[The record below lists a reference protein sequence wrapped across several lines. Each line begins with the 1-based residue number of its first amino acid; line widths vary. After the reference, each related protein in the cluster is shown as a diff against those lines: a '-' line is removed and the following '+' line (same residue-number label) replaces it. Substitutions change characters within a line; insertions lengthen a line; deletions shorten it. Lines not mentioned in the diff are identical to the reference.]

1 MSEAVVPVGEGAPR
15 TADGPGGGAVPPT
28 AAPRAGVTVPV
39 AVTVPPGADAP
50 VAGAGPDWPRGLPDA
65 LEAAMRAAAGGGPD
79 GRAGRPGEEAGR
91 TGRPGPFSPRTVARL
106 DAREEFPAEACAV
119 LDACGIARAYVPA
132 PLGGAAGGLPELVA
146 SLRAVARRD
155 VTVAV
160 AHGKTFLGS
169 VPTWVA
175 GDERQRRALAR
186 RVIDEHAVVSWGLT
200 EPGRG
205 SDLLAGRL
213 TAAPTASG
221 GLRLDGTKWP
231 VNNATRG
238 SLVSVLA
245 RTSPGGGPRDFS
257 LLLVDKSR
265 LAPGSWHPLPK
276 EHTHGIRGA
285 DISGIRFTGA
295 EIPAD
300 ALTGA
305 PGQGLEIVLRSLQ
318 LTRTVC
324 TALSLGAGEHALRL
338 AHAFA
343 AERELYGTTLLRL
356 PLARRVLGRA
366 AASLELAD
374 AAALLAARAAH
385 CLTGEMSVVS
395 AVAKAGVPE
404 IVQET
409 LGELAELMGA
419 RGYLTGH
426 HAHGMFQKL
435 ERDHRVV
442 GIFDGTTA
450 VNRSALISQF
460 PVLARRARDGTYDE
474 AGLAA
479 LLGDGLPPLDHDA
492 LRLTSRTGCSVVQA
506 LPATVERLGAHPPR
520 TRGIA
525 LALAEETARL
535 AAGMAALRPAAARDT
550 PAEAFSL
557 ARRYELCFAGAAA
570 LHLLAATA
578 PGDAARTLRLTAAAE
593 RALELLTPGH
603 RAPDDAYEPLL
614 AALPHAAGNPRRAHP
629 AKEPTP

>member
-1 MSEAVVPVGEGAPR
+1 M
-15 TADGPGGGAVPPT
+15 T
-28 AAPRAGVTVPV
+28 AAAPAV
-39 AVTVPPGADAP
+39 AH
-50 VAGAGPDWPRGLPDA
+50 WPRGLPDA
-65 LEAAMRAAAGGGPD
+65 LEAAMNAAA
-79 GRAGRPGEEAGR
+79 RGE
-91 TGRPGPFSPRTVARL
+91 RPGPFSPQEVARL

-119 LDACGIARAYVPA
+119 LDACGLARAYVPA
-132 PLGGAAGGLPELVA
+132 PLGGAGGGLPELLA

-160 AHGKTFLGS
+160 AHGKTYLGS

-175 GDERQRRALAR
+175 GDDRQRRALAR
-186 RVIDEHAVVSWGLT
+186 RVLDEHAVVSWGLT

-213 TAAPTASG
+213 TATPDGPG
-221 GLRLDGTKWP
+221 GGHRLDGTKWP

-238 SLVSVLA
+238 DLVSVLA
-245 RTSPGGGPRDFS
+245 RTSPDGGPRGFS
-257 LLLVDKSR
+257 IFLVDKSR
-265 LAPGSWHPLPK
+265 LPPGSWSALPK
-276 EHTHGIRGA
+276 EPTHGIRGA

-295 EIPAD
+295 GTPAD
-300 ALTGA
+300 AATGA

-343 AERELYGTTLLRL
+343 AGRELYGTTLLRL

-374 AAALLAARAAH
+374 AAALLAARSAH

-395 AVAKAGVPE
+395 AVAKAGVPD
-404 IVQET
+404 IVQQT
-409 LGELAELMGA
+409 IDELAELLGA
-419 RGYLTGH
+419 RGYLTGL

-435 ERDHRVV
+435 ERDHRIV
-442 GIFDGTTA
+442 GVFDGTTA

-460 PVLARRARDGTYDE
+460 PVLARLAREGRHDGP
-474 AGLAA
+474 GLAA
-479 LLGDGLPPLDHDA
+479 ALGTGLPPLDHAA

-506 LPATVERLGAHPPR
+506 LPTAVERLLGHPRAHAAA
-520 TRGIA
+520 T
-525 LALAEETARL
+525 ALAEETARL
-535 AAGMAALRPAAARDT
+535 AGAMAALRPAAARDT
-550 PAEAFSL
+550 PAEAFAL

-570 LHLLAATA
+570 VHLLAAA
-578 PGDAARTLRLTAAAE
+578 PGDPVRAPRLTAAAE
-593 RALELLTPGH
+593 RALELLVPG
-603 RAPDDAYEPLL
+603 RQAPDDAYEPLL
-614 AALPHAAGNPRRAHP
+614 AALPSPAEDPRHAHP
-629 AKEPTP
+629 VKEPLA